1 VKTTTAV
8 GAKIKQA
15 LIDYGGYFVDD
26 TGSQRGGA
34 AICMEPGVSTEVAKA
49 YGPEQDFH
57 IQTQVRAQQPTQFK
71 LKRKPTHDNHLIKN
85 KFKFTQRVQTLRFI
99 LHVHSIF

>member
-1 VKTTTAV
+1 MQAVKTTTAV

-34 AICMEPGVSTEVAKA
+34 AICMEPGVSTEVAKE

-57 IQTQVRAQQPTQFK
+57 IQTQVRNKTTQS
-71 LKRKPTHDNHLIKN
+71 
-85 KFKFTQRVQTLRFI
+85 QRGNRRMTI
-99 LHVHSIF
+99 I